1 MKQIFTYN
9 ETRLII
15 LIIILSMMRG
25 IYNLYILYEIEDNN
39 LSYFFSSSEKL
50 SDKVNDF
57 SFFSIVQFLIS
68 VIYLFSSVNFFLND
82 KIKNV
87 VFAMVCLFMFIR
99 SMLYFMIRFLGDIP
113 FIPNDI
119 EPKYIYTSFLLSNLL
134 MFFVSFYFI
143 KVIFFS

>member
-1 MKQIFTYN
+1 M
-9 ETRLII
+9 
-15 LIIILSMMRG
+15 
-25 IYNLYILYEIEDNN
+25 IYNLYILYEIGDNN

-119 EPKYIYTSFLLSNLL
+119 EPKYIHTSFLLSNLL

>member
-119 EPKYIYTSFLLSNLL
+119 EPKYIHPSFLLSNLL